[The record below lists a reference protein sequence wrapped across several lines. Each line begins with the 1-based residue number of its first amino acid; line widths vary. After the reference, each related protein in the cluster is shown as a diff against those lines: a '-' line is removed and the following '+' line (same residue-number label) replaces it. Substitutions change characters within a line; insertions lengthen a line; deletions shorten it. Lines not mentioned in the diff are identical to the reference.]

1 MIQYVAAALLVLAIA
16 GAGEG
21 SSSKKKIKSGTAK
34 LKANRA
40 YRIELQVSTPLL
52 QSDPQSIVVAMDNGL
67 RMAGAYDV
75 LVEPS
80 IPLRVQYSII
90 LPGDLPIVLNVPA
103 QQSIGGVAGEYT
115 FLSVQE
121 IAAPKRAA

>member
-40 YRIELQVSTPLL
+40 YSIELQVSTPLL